1 MSASYITIRSVLDE
15 HAKLD
20 ISADDL
26 GPETNLYEAGLSSLS
41 TVNVMLA
48 IEDALDIEF
57 PESMLNRR
65 TFESIASIAD
75 ALEQLQVA

>member
-1 MSASYITIRSVLDE
+1 MSASYVTIRSVLDE

-20 ISADDL
+20 VAADDL

>member
-1 MSASYITIRSVLDE
+1 MSYDTIRSVLAE

-20 ISADDL
+20 VAVDSLSDEAS
-26 GPETNLYEAGLSSLS
+26 LYEAGLSSLS

-48 IEDALDIEF
+48 IEDALEVEF

-75 ALEQLQVA
+75 ALSELQVA